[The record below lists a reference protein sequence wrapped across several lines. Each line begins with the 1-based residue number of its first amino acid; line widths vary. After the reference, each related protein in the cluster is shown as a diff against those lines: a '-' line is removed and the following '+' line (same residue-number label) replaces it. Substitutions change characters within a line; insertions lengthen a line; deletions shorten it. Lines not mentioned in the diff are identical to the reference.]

1 MPVRGCWPN
10 LTTWRMWERCAS
22 ATSSSFASSTTI
34 RIFGA
39 RSRSLP
45 PVACNPACARPAWPS
60 CPSAAA
66 TDTTSHTVHG
76 HQYSPP
82 GLARL
87 SAHGLHTEKV
97 LRKGAM
103 QGNREAQI
111 MLALMYYHGCHSSRC
126 PLTFDSWPFVFA
138 FAFAPSSV
146 PLSLSFRSHVMSAR
160 LAGTRVRA
168 IRWTYLRT
176 PSPVRRLCEPPPH
189 HRREQKRASFTHPSC
204 TSDHDSS
211 GTGTVDLKALRQ
223 TQPGQKASARPDVV
237 ALFCQEARDNSAEK
251 TKSRDTKINELNAL
265 AWLLLACFLLPLVL
279 HAALGPRRQ
288 ASGR

>member
-87 SAHGLHTEKV
+87 SAHGLNTEKV

-189 HRREQKRASFTHPSC
+189 HRRKQKRGHPLHIRRVHR
-204 TSDHDSS
+204 TM
-211 GTGTVDLKALRQ
+211 TR
-223 TQPGQKASARPDVV
+223 V
-237 ALFCQEARDNSAEK
+237 ALAPW
-251 TKSRDTKINELNAL
+251 TSR
-265 AWLLLACFLLPLVL
+265 
-279 HAALGPRRQ
+279 H
-288 ASGR
+288 

>member
-10 LTTWRMWERCAS
+10 STTWRMWERCAS

-34 RIFGA
+34 HIFGA

-126 PLTFDSWPFVFA
+126 PLTLTLGLCLCICICSLLGSTVFVIQV
-138 FAFAPSSV
+138 SC
-146 PLSLSFRSHVMSAR
+146 HVC
-160 LAGTRVRA
+160 GTRRYTCPCHPLDLPANA
-168 IRWTYLRT
+168 I
-176 PSPVRRLCEPPPH
+176 
-189 HRREQKRASFTHPSC
+189 SC
-204 TSDHDSS
+204 
-211 GTGTVDLKALRQ
+211 
-223 TQPGQKASARPDVV
+223 P
-237 ALFCQEARDNSAEK
+237 
-251 TKSRDTKINELNAL
+251 L
-265 AWLLLACFLLPLVL
+265 AI
-279 HAALGPRRQ
+279 
-288 ASGR
+288 